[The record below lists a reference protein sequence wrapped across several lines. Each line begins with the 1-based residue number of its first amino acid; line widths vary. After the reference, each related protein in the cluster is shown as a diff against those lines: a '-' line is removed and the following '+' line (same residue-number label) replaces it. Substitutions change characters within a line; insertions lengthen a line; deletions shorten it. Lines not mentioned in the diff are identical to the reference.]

1 MEGQGRS
8 RKIKEG
14 HGWSF
19 PITRLTFQGRKVT
32 GGVVVV
38 VVACKIIV
46 SAPVPFLF
54 LWTLDFNFL
63 DLNMWL
69 GFGTWNWT
77 WAWQLC
83 NCLKWM
89 LQNWCNVTGIIAN
102 GRNKS
107 QDIKY
112 HRKETWTEN
121 FLQII
126 DFTAYKNGWRVE
138 VTLRNPE
145 PREKL
150 PSPLDNDQWQPP
162 LQWYKPWCFPLNIY
176 IWWAA
181 WVYDQ

>member
-1 MEGQGRS
+1 MPSSHDQPFFLEIHFYSLSFLRQTVQ
-8 RKIKEG
+8 IFINW
-14 HGWSF
+14 GWDTS
-19 PITRLTFQGRKVT
+19 V
-32 GGVVVV
+32 
-38 VVACKIIV
+38 
-46 SAPVPFLF
+46 
-54 LWTLDFNFL
+54 LWQQ
-63 DLNMWL
+63 WL
-69 GFGTWNWT
+69 WIWLMVK
-77 WAWQLC
+77 LC